1 MAEIAADG
9 LKTQEKGASLTTVV
23 AASAAGTTFEW
34 YDFFVFGSLT
44 QVISKTFFSGLT
56 DTAGY
61 IAALALFGAGF
72 AFRPIGALVFGR
84 IGDRVGR
91 KGAFLV
97 TVTLMGGAT
106 VVIGLL
112 PSYAAAGILSPILL
126 LTMRILQGF
135 ALGGEYG
142 GAAIYVAEHAP
153 VGARGRATSWV
164 QTSAAFGL
172 FAALLVILVTRLTLG
187 KLFGPAAFDAWGWRI
202 PFLFSAGL
210 LAVSIFMRMKLSESP
225 AFAAMKAEGG
235 GSKAPFQ
242 ESFGQWKNLKLVL
255 LSLAAVMSAQGAVWY
270 TAFFYVQTFMEKF
283 LKVDPATING
293 LMMAA
298 VAVSAPLYVLFGWLS
313 DKVGRK
319 PVMLFGMTLMLIA
332 YFPGFHLLGQ
342 MLNPALAQ
350 AQAQSPATV
359 IADPADCS
367 LQFDPVGKASFT
379 SSCDIAKSALA
390 NAGVSYVNASG
401 AAGQPALVRVGLAT
415 IPSLDARGL
424 PKDVAKAVKTSV
436 ETKIKEGLA
445 RSGYPAKADLHG
457 HEPALPHRNRLD
469 RRVRPL
475 YRLRHRGGRGQH
487 LRRPLVPLRLYP
499 AQRSDLSFPAA
510 GDEGPGLE
518 RLAAHACHKDPASEV
533 HFARPSR
540 SAIVASVGRFA
551 CSRLAT
557 ASFSRS
563 TRRTLPPAT
572 LPRSSSLQP
581 RFASSASRAGYL
593 SGPSRPVGVSGI
605 PSKSEPRP
613 TQSTPQT
620 WRMCSMWSATISRV
634 TAGFGC
640 AFSQAAMAAA
650 AFSGWPI

>member
-445 RSGYPAKADLHG
+445 RSGYPAKADPKAMNLPG
-457 HEPALPHRNRLD
+457 AFGVLMIFVIAATALFGPIASCLVELFPTRIRYTAMSLPYHIGTGWI
-469 RRVRPL
+469 
-475 YRLRHRGGRGQH
+475 GGF
-487 LRRPLVPLRLYP
+487 VPFT
-499 AQRSDLSFPAA
+499 AF
-510 GDEGPGLE
+510 
-518 RLAAHACHKDPASEV
+518 
-533 HFARPSR
+533 
-540 SAIVASVGRFA
+540 AIVAAVGNIYAGLWYPFGFTLLSVLTCLFLLPETKGRDLNA
-551 CSRLAT
+551 
-557 ASFSRS
+557 
-563 TRRTLPPAT
+563 
-572 LPRSSSLQP
+572 
-581 RFASSASRAGYL
+581 
-593 SGPSRPVGVSGI
+593 
-605 PSKSEPRP
+605 
-613 TQSTPQT
+613 
-620 WRMCSMWSATISRV
+620 
-634 TAGFGC
+634 
-640 AFSQAAMAAA
+640 
-650 AFSGWPI
+650 